1 MKLFKRQSKKEV
13 IRVMKEEV
21 QELKDTKEIFADMRT
36 NIENMQKSVDE
47 MIMRTK
53 FMGLLLDEAQGI
65 LKDMREKREQRE
77 KEGESQ

>member
-1 MKLFKRQSKKEV
+1 KLFKRQSKKEV

-21 QELKDTKEIFADMRT
+21 QELKDTKEIFVDMRT

-53 FMGLLLDEAQGI
+53 FMGLLLDEAKGI

-77 KEGESQ
+77 KEGKSQ